1 MMQCTYDD
9 AEMHD
14 VDKVKIMEKMHL
26 EGVLELKLDFCD
38 RKAYLIASLENFD
51 RETNRWSQTQT
62 GSSLLYLDSGDWI
75 CSLPS

>member
-26 EGVLELKLDFCD
+26 EGVLELKLDFFFCD
-38 RKAYLIASLENFD
+38 RKTYLIASLENFD
-51 RETNRWSQTQT
+51 RGTNM
-62 GSSLLYLDSGDWI
+62 
-75 CSLPS
+75 